1 MATTPTKAKR
11 CVQENIA
18 NVPNRNSNA
27 ETENVFPEDGAAI
40 STMTAEMELM
50 NW

>member
-1 MATTPTKAKR
+1 MATTPTKAKK
-11 CVQENIA
+11 CVQENIE
-18 NVPNRNSNA
+18 NVLNPNSNA
-27 ETENVFPEDGAAI
+27 ETANVFPEDGAAI